1 METQRSK
8 TNVESPESP
17 THSSPNT
24 SNTPTPPLQTQI
36 ISTPPDIPIE
46 IVSEEE
52 MALIE
57 SALTLATTR
66 FSTQLHKNARSI
78 HSISVLSKRG
88 CIISDMED
96 YGGKNKNKQQQ
107 KRFKVNESLLYR
119 FRRKRGLFVTDITAS
134 EWCEKQTELNFRHGK
149 PTASKAMQA
158 GKARHEV
165 LEKEVIRRVKV
176 QIETDEDVWALKVL
190 NFIRGVNQLLFD
202 GLTRELPIIGFAHGV
217 WMVGVI
223 DEIRM
228 PLEGTER
235 NLTLVET
242 KTRSQAGFPRDPQRR
257 NGRLQLMCYKYLW
270 DNLITDRFPYK
281 QFLNFFS
288 LNPNHILCEDIRE
301 NTAKS
306 GFPAQTLNELLRY
319 HQTTCSML
327 PLAHEQ
333 MLLRYESQRDHSLI
347 GEDLFEFDSD
357 WVRSQIKCSL
367 EFWQGE
373 RDATYISDDE
383 RWKCNYCPHASK
395 CPINTKSEDD
405 TLSIEKK

>member
-17 THSSPNT
+17 THSPTSPV
-24 SNTPTPPLQTQI
+24 
-36 ISTPPDIPIE
+36 STPPISSPPPPHIPIE

-57 SALTLATTR
+57 SALAFATTR

-78 HSISVLSKRG
+78 HSISVLSKRNVLA
-88 CIISDMED
+88 SDIED
-96 YGGKNKNKQQQ
+96 CGGQNKQQ
-107 KRFKVNESLLYR
+107 KKKFRVNESLLYR
-119 FRRKRGLFVTDITAS
+119 FRRKRGLSVTDITAS
-134 EWCEKQTELNFRHGK
+134 EWCEKQTELSFHHGK
-149 PTASKAMQA
+149 PKASKAMEA

-176 QIETDEDVWALKVL
+176 QIETAEDVWALKVL
-190 NFIRGVNQLLFD
+190 NFIRGINQLQFD
-202 GLTRELPIIGFAHGV
+202 GLTREVPIIGFAHGV

-228 PLEGTER
+228 PLTGTER

-242 KTRSQAGFPRDPQRR
+242 KTRSHAGFPRDPQRR

-270 DNLITDRFPYK
+270 DNLITNKFPYK

-333 MLLRYESQRDHSLI
+333 MLLRYESQKDHSLI
-347 GEDLFEFDSD
+347 GEDQFEFDSD

-373 RDATYISDDE
+373 RDATYIPDDE
-383 RWKCNYCPHASK
+383 RWKCNYCPHSSK

-405 TLSIEKK
+405 TQSIEKI

>member
-1 METQRSK
+1 METQRSETK
-8 TNVESPESP
+8 VESAESP
-17 THSSPNT
+17 THSPPANT
-24 SNTPTPPLQTQI
+24 TPLVQTQ
-36 ISTPPDIPIE
+36 SNSHIPIE

-52 MALIE
+52 MALID
-57 SALTLATTR
+57 SALALATTR
-66 FSTQLHKNARSI
+66 FATRSI

-88 CIISDMED
+88 LFKCSTDIED
-96 YGGKNKNKQQQ
+96 YGGKNKNIQQQ
-107 KRFKVNESLLYR
+107 KRFRVNESLLYR

-134 EWCEKQTELNFRHGK
+134 EWCEKQTELNFCHGK
-149 PTASKAMQA
+149 PLASKAMKA

-176 QIETDEDVWALKVL
+176 HIETDEDVWALKVL

-270 DNLITDRFPYK
+270 DNLITDEFPYK
-281 QFLNFFS
+281 QFLNYFS

-347 GEDLFEFDSD
+347 GEDQFEFDSD
-357 WVRSQIKCSL
+357 WVSSQIKGSL

-383 RWKCNYCPHASK
+383 RWKCNYCQHASK
-395 CPINTKSEDD
+395 CPINTKPDVD
-405 TLSIEKK
+405 TLSTEKI